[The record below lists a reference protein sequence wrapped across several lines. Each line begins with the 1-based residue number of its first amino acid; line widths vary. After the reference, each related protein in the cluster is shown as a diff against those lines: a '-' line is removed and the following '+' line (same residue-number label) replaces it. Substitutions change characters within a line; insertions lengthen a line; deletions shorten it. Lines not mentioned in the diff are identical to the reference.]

1 MIFTLKDG
9 RSELYQWDTGR
20 AVVLSEECEYVHFAN
35 CNTVKGTYNISVE
48 EVDGLHI
55 AKIPDEL
62 LQVKHPLKVY
72 AYQKDTDGNYTEYKE
87 EFTIN
92 GRPKPAD
99 YVYTPTDQITLKEAI
114 DISNNALS
122 VANETAEELADLKE
136 AGGIE
141 GPPGPQGPQ
150 GEPGPAGEKGEKG
163 DKGDPGEEGIQGEI
177 GPQGPQGE
185 PGPAGE
191 KGEKGDTGEQ
201 GPQGEPGPE
210 GPQGPQGEQGP
221 AGEKGEKGDPGND
234 GQPGETGPQ
243 GEPGEKGTDGY
254 SPVRGI
260 DYWTDEDKAEI
271 KSYVDEAILGG
282 AW

>member
-35 CNTVKGTYNISVE
+35 YHTVKGTYNVSVE
-48 EVDGLHI
+48 EVDGQYI

-114 DISNNALS
+114 DISNNALT
-122 VANETAEELADLKE
+122 VANETAEELAELKE

-150 GEPGPAGEKGEKG
+150 GEPGPAGEKG

-191 KGEKGDTGEQ
+191 KGEKGDPGEQ
-201 GPQGEPGPE
+201 GPQ
-210 GPQGPQGEQGP
+210 
-221 AGEKGEKGDPGND
+221 GEKGEKGDPGND

-271 KSYVDEAILGG
+271 KGYVDEAILGG